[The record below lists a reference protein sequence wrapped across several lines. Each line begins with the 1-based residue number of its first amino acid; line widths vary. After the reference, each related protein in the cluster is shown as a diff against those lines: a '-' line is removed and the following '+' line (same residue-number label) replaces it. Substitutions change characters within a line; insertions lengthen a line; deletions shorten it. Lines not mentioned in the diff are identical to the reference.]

1 MGEYEVLKRWLFIN
15 GQDISSL
22 QQYTEQWALMTIL
35 VIQLTPPTPHVNS
48 CVCIHTYI
56 HIVHNETSAPSCS
69 RGLSVGQANVC
80 ERGKLSV
87 SAHTQPSSTMP
98 LRLFV
103 STSGVRTCI
112 LRSSDL
118 SRLTCYTLLIH
129 SNHEII
135 RSLIDMLIHSDHE
148 IIRSLTCYISY
159 TQFCV
164 LLKGPGAQDNC
175 SSYTDCMETEY
186 VC

>member
-1 MGEYEVLKRWLFIN
+1 MHDKLRQMGEYVST
-15 GQDISSL
+15 Q
-22 QQYTEQWALMTIL
+22 TL
-35 VIQLTPPTPHVNS
+35 VIHQWTGHFIITTVHRAVGVDDHISNSINTPPP
-48 CVCIHTYI
+48 YI

-87 SAHTQPSSTMP
+87 SAHTQPGSTMP